1 MIHYPSRKA
10 AREDSREVRF
20 FMGQIIGLVLLASI
34 LMGFFPGL
42 AQGSAL
48 SLDEVI
54 AKVQTQY
61 EIRQDFKA
69 RFIQE
74 TTVKSL
80 GRKQQSEGMVYFKK
94 PGKMRWIY
102 QKPTPQEIISDGKT
116 LWNYRPEDRQVVV
129 APMEQAFQS
138 KTPTTFLA
146 GIGHLKKDFQ
156 ARFVEDPS
164 AGAHYGLELTPHEP
178 QGNLEKLFLR
188 VDKKDFK
195 ILQARIQDLM
205 GNITQISFSQIQFD
219 NNLSDSLFTF
229 TPPAGVEIFKMPG
242 LAPGGAGK

>member
-1 MIHYPSRKA
+1 MGKA
-10 AREDSREVRF
+10 PREEMGKVGF
-20 FMGQIIGLVLLASI
+20 FMGKIIPSGLGVLI
-34 LMGFFPGL
+34 LMAIAAGPVEG
-42 AQGSAL
+42 ASL

-54 AKVQTQY
+54 DKVQALY

-69 RFIQE
+69 KFIQE

-94 PGKMRWIY
+94 PGKMRWVY

-129 APMEQAFQS
+129 TPLDRAFQS
-138 KTPTTFLA
+138 KTPSTFLA
-146 GIGHLKKDFQ
+146 GIGHLKRDFQ
-156 ARFVEDPS
+156 ARFAEDPS
-164 AGAHYGLELTPHEP
+164 AGTAYALELTPHEP

-188 VDKKDFK
+188 VDKRDFK
-195 ILQARIQDLM
+195 ILQARILDLM

-219 NNLSDSLFTF
+219 NHLADSLFTF
-229 TPPAGVEIFKMPG
+229 TPPAGAEIFKMPG
-242 LAPGGAGK
+242 PAPGGAGK